1 MDLGMDLT
9 TPNFGRNLGPD
20 IRLHGITGTTNE
32 QTYKKKIKLLTG
44 YGLGMDL
51 GMDLV
56 HTKSEPKFGL
66 DIQRETSSS
75 LAGIQM
81 WN

>member
-1 MDLGMDLT
+1 MDLGMDLAS
-9 TPNFGRNLGPD
+9 PSFGRNFGPD
-20 IRLHGITGTTNE
+20 IRLHGISGTTNG
-32 QTYKKKIKLLTG
+32 QTYKKSLSCSR
-44 YGLGMDL
+44 GMDL

-75 LAGIQM
+75 LA
-81 WN
+81 